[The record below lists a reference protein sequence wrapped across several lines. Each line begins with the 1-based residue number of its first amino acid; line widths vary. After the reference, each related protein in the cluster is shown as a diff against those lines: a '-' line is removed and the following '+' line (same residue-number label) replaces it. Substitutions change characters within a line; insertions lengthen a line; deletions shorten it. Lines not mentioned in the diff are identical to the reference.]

1 MSLRQNKQ
9 QEFFVQHMDTF
20 RKLGIMDPFF
30 VIKTAFF
37 QKGKYGR
44 QVQFFEWEL
53 KKGEDIYI
61 EFYDNVT
68 DENGT
73 VIDFKPFHEERLL
86 CKYRVN
92 PHYAEEYEQKENI
105 NQKTG
110 EPYFTYTV
118 PLSELVAV
126 NPDGREMAY
135 PMYEKAKEATAK
147 EEVAMPRLQNSLAFP
162 DFEEELGKRSSEKAS
177 QPTLEDILV
186 GDDAPISDMTITDF
200 AAIMWKKPVSNKLW
214 LNSLI
219 ERQ

>member
-1 MSLRQNKQ
+1 MSLRQEKQ
-9 QEFFVQHMDTF
+9 QEFFTQHLETF
-20 RKLGIMDPFF
+20 RRLGIMDPFF

-68 DENGT
+68 DNKG
-73 VIDFKPFHEERLL
+73 VIVDFKPFHEDRLL

-110 EPYFTYTV
+110 EPYTTYTI
-118 PLSELVAV
+118 PLSELIAV
-126 NPDGREMAY
+126 TPDGREMAY
-135 PMYEKAKEATAK
+135 PMYEKTKEVVV
-147 EEVAMPRLQNSLAFP
+147 EEADLSIPRLQQTLSVFP
-162 DFEEELGKRSSEKAS
+162 NFEEEFPSVKEEKA
-177 QPTLEDILV
+177 LV
-186 GDDAPISDMTITDF
+186 VRDAPLSEITIKDL
-200 AAIMWKKPVSNKLW
+200 AAIMLMKPVSDRPW
-214 LNSLI
+214 LNELI
-219 ERQ
+219 KQTKSEI